1 MIVLPA
7 LLFILWGEEA
17 RCLEENGGF
26 TFDGDLRH
34 FAVATN
40 TVYIAT
46 AETLYQL
53 SHDLTLVQSLTQRGI
68 LKGGCQMDAQFSR
81 VSETDERNATFS
93 VNMLLP
99 FVETETLISC
109 GVIECGYCEVLDLK
123 NISNV
128 QYMENIQVGSPRRSS
143 ASIGF
148 LVNVEETTTETYIL
162 TAIQQ
167 YEVKSTK
174 SSCST
179 ESEAVQLRNTNH
191 KQYGTIFSEI
201 SEFSID
207 VIKRCPPG
215 NAEFVDG
222 FQISL
227 TIYLFSNL
235 PSSDTSNRVRLIWLE
250 GKTDKAQTL
259 RSLRGAT
266 LSISDGGRGSR
277 LLASSV
283 IPGGPPVLWSGV
295 FSVDGGPTDTELL
308 LFDISPPLTGD
319 TDEDPDFC
327 SVCSTDRIRLPP
339 KTLKPKAVLFRQKS
353 MTSVLAVRHKAW
365 MVFFIGTGD
374 GQLIKMKRVPAVKC
388 STSTNV
394 QDCWSAQDP
403 YCVWCG
409 TKKGQEQH
417 LQRPEISSIAPSVV
431 SFYGRNHAVL
441 SGSNLSDVTRVRIQ
455 ADMDC
460 TPQESPVWNNTGVKL
475 TFHIPSADNKGVVKV
490 CVLLP
495 DGSCHGNATITYRSS
510 PSCTH
515 IVPSSTWISG
525 KRNITLMGSHLEF
538 VEGVTHSHAPQE
550 VRPPKNRNH
559 QSLTY
564 DTPAAEKEISTS
576 TVFLKVAN
584 ETLACLPMTYYPEP
598 EFTSFTSTRE
608 GDDVHIIIQKKADKL
623 EMTVAELEV
632 WGVEEE
638 KQHPCIMETKAT
650 SNETDFFIS
659 GVAWDG
665 GAPAGLP
672 AGRACDQVSLLSTQ
686 FQAIQSVSTP
696 TVAQGSLDTVSA
708 TGLSGGVDPAAPPA
722 SHLLVLLPCLT
733 CLRRFP
739 KPDFY
744 PDIPA
749 RSRVERRPGCWYIFV
764 RVGRRVADYA
774 IEFRDGGGRERLE
787 SDCSYGCFSVWC
799 CPARLKDHLAP
810 LDLPEDLDAS
820 IALAIKIDKRLF
832 EREGERGA
840 ARLHHGITTGGSFR
854 VGVACPHRLL
864 NLWVHRRRLQ
874 GGRSLCS
881 WAEHASLPR
890 RDGGGSRTASASTVD
905 SVAISLAGVQ

>member
-207 VIKRCPPG
+207 VIKRCPQG

-235 PSSDTSNRVRLIWLE
+235 PSSDTSNRVRLILAARA
-250 GKTDKAQTL
+250 KQTK
-259 RSLRGAT
+259 RR
-266 LSISDGGRGSR
+266 LSGRWGSD
-277 LLASSV
+277 
-283 IPGGPPVLWSGV
+283 PH
-295 FSVDGGPTDTELL
+295 VDGGTTDTELL

-374 GQLIKMKRVPAVKC
+374 GQLIKLAVDKNYHTTCPRVLYRATDDHQVFPKMHLDQVDLKHVYLPFRNQMKRVPVSKC

-409 TKKGQEQH
+409 TKKSCTFEDDCQDSDW
-417 LQRPEISSIAPSVV
+417 LSIPDDSQQKMV
-431 SFYGRNHAVL
+431 SY
-441 SGSNLSDVTRVRIQ
+441 
-455 ADMDC
+455 
-460 TPQESPVWNNTGVKL
+460 K
-475 TFHIPSADNKGVVKV
+475 VVK
-490 CVLLP
+490 
-495 DGSCHGNATITYRSS
+495 DDTGQ
-510 PSCTH
+510 
-515 IVPSSTWISG
+515 
-525 KRNITLMGSHLEF
+525 ITLNIQTHLSVGQKALSNF
-538 VEGVTHSHAPQE
+538 ACKFSASSSKLCRDGLPQQF
-550 VRPPKNRNH
+550 PQCTCILSN
-559 QSLTY
+559 
-564 DTPAAEKEISTS
+564 ST
-576 TVFLKVAN
+576 
-584 ETLACLPMTYYPEP
+584 
-598 EFTSFTSTRE
+598 
-608 GDDVHIIIQKKADKL
+608 
-623 EMTVAELEV
+623 
-632 WGVEEE
+632 
-638 KQHPCIMETKAT
+638 
-650 SNETDFFIS
+650 
-659 GVAWDG
+659 
-665 GAPAGLP
+665 LP
-672 AGRACDQVSLLSTQ
+672 AGGLHV
-686 FQAIQSVSTP
+686 
-696 TVAQGSLDTVSA
+696 TV
-708 TGLSGGVDPAAPPA
+708 
-722 SHLLVLLPCLT
+722 
-733 CLRRFP
+733 
-739 KPDFY
+739 K
-744 PDIPA
+744 I
-749 RSRVERRPGCWYIFV
+749 
-764 RVGRRVADYA
+764 RVGTTQLSKALKLSNCSD
-774 IEFRDGGGRERLE
+774 IEGPPT
-787 SDCSYGCFSVWC
+787 SV
-799 CPARLKDHLAP
+799 L
-810 LDLPEDLDAS
+810 
-820 IALAIKIDKRLF
+820 
-832 EREGERGA
+832 
-840 ARLHHGITTGGSFR
+840 
-854 VGVACPHRLL
+854 
-864 NLWVHRRRLQ
+864 
-874 GGRSLCS
+874 
-881 WAEHASLPR
+881 
-890 RDGGGSRTASASTVD
+890 
-905 SVAISLAGVQ
+905 